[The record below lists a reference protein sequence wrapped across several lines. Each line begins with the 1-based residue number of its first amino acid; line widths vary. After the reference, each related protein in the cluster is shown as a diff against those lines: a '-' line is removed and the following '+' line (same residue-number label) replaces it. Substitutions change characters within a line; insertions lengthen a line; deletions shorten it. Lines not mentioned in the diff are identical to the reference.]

1 MEGKQMQEEIKTE
14 KAPEAAGEAVSSAGA
29 AQAKEP
35 EAIIG
40 RARKYFKLSNLIY
53 IMGIIQMAAGAVFG
67 IVLFFV
73 NMAGF
78 RGYGYNYYYSMP
90 RFSSFFSSV
99 VIGLAVF
106 LAFLASG
113 VMTMGFG
120 KIVQAAEVYIQRR
133 AKK

>member
-1 MEGKQMQEEIKTE
+1 MLEEIKEE
-14 KAPEAAGEAVSSAGA
+14 KATGAAEETVSSAA
-29 AQAKEP
+29 SASAKEP
-35 EAIIG
+35 EEIIR
-40 RARKYFKLSNLIY
+40 RAGKYFRLSNFIY
-53 IMGIIQMAAGAVFG
+53 IMGIIQMAAGAVLG
-67 IVLFFV
+67 VVLFFV

-90 RFSSFFSSV
+90 RFSGFFSST

-106 LAFLASG
+106 LAFVVSG